1 MSGTNGKIAFGTAD
15 MTSNTTYALQ
25 PAGAVLDFVGYGTAS
40 ESETAATPALNS
52 TSADFR
58 NNGGCDDTNNNLADF
73 TVATPLPRN
82 SASPIN
88 LCNAVPSGPTLFG
101 GTITSFGDV
110 AVGTNSNSQ
119 SFSLSGLNLT
129 GAPGVIAVTAPNY
142 FMVSTDN
149 VNWSSSLTVNY
160 TDSTLASTTIYVMFA
175 PQSIG
180 TQTGNI
186 NISGGGAA
194 SINVAVAGNGVTTSV
209 ISVSSIAGF
218 GEVCINS
225 IAGPNSFDISGAN
238 FTTDNLVVGPLAG
251 YTFSNSF
258 SGPYSATLS
267 IPQTGGSF
275 AQTIY
280 VQFKPT
286 AELSYNGNIPV
297 SGAGANATANVA
309 VTGSG
314 KISTGTVLSGDS
326 LSISSNIE
334 IVGGEITDTGCTSVI
349 AYGIEYSG
357 ITGFITGTGF
367 KSYSN
372 NINNN
377 KFTSRLTGLVQ
388 NSAYYYRAF
397 VTNTGGTAYGEQK
410 MFFTPALS
418 DGFIV
423 NPSPIKT
430 GGNVH
435 YTLSDIKPGHYEI
448 KLINALGQLVF
459 QRESII
465 QVNFMDDNF
474 ILPTNIPAGM
484 YFFQIASPEFR
495 IQKPVVVIQ

>member
-1 MSGTNGKIAFGTAD
+1 M
-15 MTSNTTYALQ
+15 
-25 PAGAVLDFVGYGTAS
+25 
-40 ESETAATPALNS
+40 
-52 TSADFR
+52 
-58 NNGGCDDTNNNLADF
+58 
-73 TVATPLPRN
+73 
-82 SASPIN
+82 
-88 LCNAVPSGPTLFG
+88 
-101 GTITSFGDV
+101 
-110 AVGTNSNSQ
+110 
-119 SFSLSGLNLT
+119 
-129 GAPGVIAVTAPNY
+129 
-142 FMVSTDN
+142 
-149 VNWSSSLTVNY
+149 
-160 TDSTLASTTIYVMFA
+160 
-175 PQSIG
+175 
-180 TQTGNI
+180 
-186 NISGGGAA
+186 
-194 SINVAVAGNGVTTSV
+194 
-209 ISVSSIAGF
+209 
-218 GEVCINS
+218 
-225 IAGPNSFDISGAN
+225 
-238 FTTDNLVVGPLAG
+238 
-251 YTFSNSF
+251 
-258 SGPYSATLS
+258 
-267 IPQTGGSF
+267 
-275 AQTIY
+275 
-280 VQFKPT
+280 
-286 AELSYNGNIPV
+286 SYNGNIPV